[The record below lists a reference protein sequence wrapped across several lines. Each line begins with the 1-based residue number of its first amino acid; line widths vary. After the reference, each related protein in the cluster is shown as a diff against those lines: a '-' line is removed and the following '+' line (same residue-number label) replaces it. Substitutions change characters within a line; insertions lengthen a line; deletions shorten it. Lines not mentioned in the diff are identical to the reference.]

1 MYFSLHIGSWIIYKI
16 YNTSHSFSILLENR
30 HESRLFTFTLIIHY
44 LQSLFDSRLWLS
56 RLNSNISRPF
66 SLPYKQVLW
75 VIEFSDNATI
85 LPGKCKRCI
94 QVHVYYIMYIIPPC
108 HNNDKGSSDIRLQS
122 TLASSK
128 SNPCICCSRS
138 IPFLGHICHIY
149 GWPLHRTLQGPS
161 CSAYD
166 HSHPLLFHI
175 CIASDQSFWVD

>member
-1 MYFSLHIGSWIIYKI
+1 MPS
-16 YNTSHSFSILLENR
+16 SFSILKENR

-56 RLNSNISRPF
+56 RLNSYISRPF

-108 HNNDKGSSDIRLQS
+108 HNNDKGSSDIHLQS
-122 TLASSK
+122 TLESSK
-128 SNPCICCSRS
+128 SNPCICCSPN
-138 IPFLGHICHIY
+138 IPFPGRICRIY
-149 GWPLHRTLQGPS
+149 GLLLHRTLQDPS
-161 CSAYD
+161 YNAYD
-166 HSHPLLFHI
+166 HNHPLLLRI
-175 CIASDQSFWVD
+175 CIASDQPFWVD